1 MENMSSHAK
10 DQLCE
15 GELEEASSVSARDI
29 LSGQIVNT
37 SLFYVPHSEEIIQ
50 TDPVNVALMTERQ

>member
-1 MENMSSHAK
+1 M
-10 DQLCE
+10 
-15 GELEEASSVSARDI
+15 SARDI

-50 TDPVNVALMTERQ
+50 TDPVNVALMTERQQAWLDLYEQDVMLFD